1 MIANGSEVWR
11 RLGLGILVLNAANQ
25 RRRHGGVEH
34 CFVLLAVNE
43 AGASL
48 LLQIV
53 ASGAVVVLQFES
65 HQTSKPGSAAIELA
79 NHTAD
84 ALRLDVVSGVG
95 VPAQLEL
102 LLLLLRKSRAA
113 APHLI
118 LLVVHLKV
126 IINKWGRRRIVG
138 GGAVQAPSDLT

>member
-1 MIANGSEVWR
+1 M
-11 RLGLGILVLNAANQ
+11 
-25 RRRHGGVEH
+25 
-34 CFVLLAVNE
+34 LLAVEE
-43 AGASL
+43 ASASL

-53 ASGAVVVLQFES
+53 AGSAVVVLQFER

-102 LLLLLRKSRAA
+102 LLLLFRKSWAA

-118 LLVVHLKV
+118 LPVVHFKV
-126 IINKWGRRRIVG
+126 IINKWRRQKIIVG
-138 GGAVQAPSDLT
+138 GGAVQAPSDLA